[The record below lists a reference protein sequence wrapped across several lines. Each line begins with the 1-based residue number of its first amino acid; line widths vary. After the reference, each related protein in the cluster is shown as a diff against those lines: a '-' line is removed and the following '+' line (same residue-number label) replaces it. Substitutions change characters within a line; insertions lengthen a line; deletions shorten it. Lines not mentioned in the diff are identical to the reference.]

1 MLRYQ
6 VEKSFKE
13 QKGKTYCP
21 TPLTYLRNNQK
32 VQRVTWAREMKN
44 MVGKEKALVF
54 FLDKSGF
61 IPLGTEEG

>member
-13 QKGKTYCP
+13 QKGKTYFP
-21 TPLTYLRNNQK
+21 TPLPYLRNNQK